1 MHVVVNQKLISTR
14 VKIASAAHLAA
25 LAVFAVGLFVSWST
39 PDPTLEPVEG
49 AYERMAG
56 AYGAIIVGLILYNVG
71 QVLLRRFGPRFRAD
85 TVLGR
90 TLKGLDRRYTLLAF
104 PSTKLPDYI
113 LVGPGGINVI
123 VTRAHEGAIS
133 CRANEWRRDPGKGLK
148 RFASLFGGTPFGD
161 PSQDVSKGI
170 AKIRQRLEQH
180 GIPESQQPPVDG
192 IIVFTNPAAKLRI
205 DGCSYPVTGLKGL
218 RNNVRGGK
226 GSRERVLDDRTA
238 ERVVQALTG

>member
-1 MHVVVNQKLISTR
+1 MHVVVNEKLISTR

-25 LAVFAVGLFVSWST
+25 LAVFAVGLFVSWSN
-39 PDPTLEPVEG
+39 PEPTMEQ
-49 AYERMAG
+49 MAG
-56 AYGAIIVGLILYNVG
+56 AYAAIIVGLVLYNAG
-71 QVLLRRFGPRFRAD
+71 QIFLRRFGPRSRAD
-85 TVLGR
+85 AILSR

-113 LVGPGGINVI
+113 LVGPAGIQVI
-123 VTRAHEGAIS
+123 VARPHDGAIS
-133 CRANEWRRDPGKGLK
+133 CRANQWHRDPGSGLK
-148 RFASLFGGTPFGD
+148 RLSGLFGGTPFGD
-161 PSQDVSKGI
+161 PSNDVSKGI
-170 AKIRQRLEQH
+170 ARIRQRLEQR

-218 RNNVRGGK
+218 RSNVRGGK
-226 GSRERVLDDRTA
+226 GSRERALDERSA